1 MNYIDS
7 LNTSDTSDES
17 SIFPNKHFEDIS
29 SIQSL
34 SMTTSFTLNAA
45 GPSIFQLPR
54 RYTQVPS
61 ESPQV
66 SELFKENQ
74 MLKLKIQDLE
84 NSLKIQGGPAI
95 EDPFTYKSKS
105 WIRSN
110 TQYFT
115 DSHNDSC
122 LQSLSEEFDAAWE
135 TGSVKRSRTFG
146 TDKDPQKFLKLA
158 MMKSIGTLKF

>member
-17 SIFPNKHFEDIS
+17 SIFTNNCFEDIS
-29 SIQSL
+29 SIQSI
-34 SMTTSFTLNAA
+34 SMSSSFAVLPS
-45 GPSIFQLPR
+45 GPSIFQQPI
-54 RYTQVPS
+54 RYTQEPV
-61 ESPQV
+61 ESAPASDLYQ
-66 SELFKENQ
+66 ENQ
-74 MLKLKIQDLE
+74 MLKRKIQDLE
-84 NSLKIQGGPAI
+84 KSLKIQLPAT
-95 EDPFTYKSKS
+95 EDPYAYKSKS

-122 LQSLSEEFDAAWE
+122 LKSLSEEFDAACE
-135 TGSVKRSRTFG
+135 AGPVKRSRTFG
-146 TDKDPQKFLKLA
+146 SDKDPQKFLKLA